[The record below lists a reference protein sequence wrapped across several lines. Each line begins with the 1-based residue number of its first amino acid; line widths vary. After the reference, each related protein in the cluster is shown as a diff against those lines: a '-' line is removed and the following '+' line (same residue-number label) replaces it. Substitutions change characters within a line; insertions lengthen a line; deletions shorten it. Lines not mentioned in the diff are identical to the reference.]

1 MSQAATRKDAA
12 VRLLDAAGQGDMATV
27 ETLIADDFVLEQ
39 MVRDPAEESAPAG
52 TSYDRASY
60 LGFLGAV
67 KTMTVSG
74 MNLSFDRVIADG
86 EHGSGLVLSQCL
98 LLAPDLSRRAGGPYA
113 GILRHRIGRPPHRG
127 LIARHRARGA
137 YIAGAG
143 REKYET
149 IRKIY
154 GQTVIQYPM
163 TRPVAR

>member
-86 EHGSGLVLSQCL
+86 EDVVVFGTSDAATARGWSYRNAYCWHLTFRGERVVRMREYFDTA
-98 LLAPDLSRRAGGPYA
+98 LAAR
-113 GILRHRIGRPPHRG
+113 
-127 LIARHRARGA
+127 LIAG
-137 YIAGAG
+137 
-143 REKYET
+143 
-149 IRKIY
+149 
-154 GQTVIQYPM
+154 
-163 TRPVAR
+163 